1 MIQQL
6 NPTQLIFDTLSHKL
20 DDDLPQIRAKAAE
33 SLGKIGDR
41 IAVETLINHLL
52 NETDLETQRT
62 IIKSLGQIGQESVI
76 PHLAPFLADNEP
88 TIRIATATA
97 LGQIG
102 TEKVLS
108 YLLQSL
114 TDQNPKVRT
123 VAAIAL
129 GEIGTEATLAELS
142 QACSDP
148 DDEVRLSAVDALG
161 KIGYRY
167 ALN

>member
-1 MIQQL
+1 MQMFFS
-6 NPTQLIFDTLSHKL
+6 NKP
-20 DDDLPQIRAKAAE
+20 DDDFPQIRAKAAE
-33 SLGKIGDR
+33 SLGKISDR

-52 NETDLETQRT
+52 NETDLETRQT
-62 IIKSLGQIGQESVI
+62 IIQS
-76 PHLAPFLADNEP
+76 
-88 TIRIATATA
+88 

-108 YLLQSL
+108 YLIQSL
-114 TDQNPKVRT
+114 TDQNPKVRAI
-123 VAAIAL
+123 AAIAL

-142 QACSDP
+142 QACSDK
-148 DDEVRLSAVDALG
+148 DDDVRLSAVDALG

>member
-1 MIQQL
+1 MLATLPITSKAINKQHKSTRKTMIQQL
-6 NPTQLIFDTLSHKL
+6 NPTQLIFHTLSHKL

-33 SLGKIGDR
+33 SLGKIG
-41 IAVETLINHLL
+41 
-52 NETDLETQRT
+52 
-62 IIKSLGQIGQESVI
+62 
-76 PHLAPFLADNEP
+76 
-88 TIRIATATA
+88 
-97 LGQIG
+97 
-102 TEKVLS
+102 TEKALS

-114 TDQNPKVRT
+114 TDQDPKVRA
-123 VAAIAL
+123 VAATVL

-148 DDEVRLSAVDALG
+148 DDEARLSAVDALG